1 MTKEK
6 TKQLLQSAV
15 LHATPQWDDALLQ
28 DLPQQEPAVVV
39 QMPSRRRAHPMLA
52 VAAALLLLVGG
63 VMGYRQYQTFYAL
76 DAIVGFD
83 VNPSIE
89 LRLSRAEK
97 VLEAR
102 ALNQDA
108 AIILEGMDL
117 KGSSLNVAVNAL
129 LGSMLQ
135 NGYLGE
141 LSNSILISVENDD
154 VQRAQELQ
162 DRLTQEVNRLLTARD
177 VEPAIVS
184 QTIPMQSETTSATQP
199 QGVSPG
205 KAELVRQ
212 LAGQNSKYREEE
224 LMQLSINE
232 LLLLVESGK
241 NTLSGITSTGEASDR
256 AYLGNERALQCAL
269 DWMGV
274 AAADLRWKEIELD
287 YDDGRMVYE
296 VEFVAGNMEYE
307 CDVDARTGDV
317 LSSSKERLDDWDDFD
332 DDDRDD
338 FDDFDDFDD
347 RDDDRHDWE
356 DRPKDDVTVPVDGQ
370 EADAPVNLPQHQG
383 SVIGNGQGEETISKQ
398 DATQIA
404 LEDAGLTKSD
414 TRKLKCELDYDDG
427 RLRYEVEFKS
437 GRMEYE
443 YEIDA
448 QTGAILSR
456 DIDEDD

>member
-1 MTKEK
+1 MNKEK

-141 LSNSILISVENDD
+141 LSNS
-154 VQRAQELQ
+154 
-162 DRLTQEVNRLLTARD
+162 
-177 VEPAIVS
+177 
-184 QTIPMQSETTSATQP
+184 
-199 QGVSPG
+199 
-205 KAELVRQ
+205 K
-212 LAGQNSKYREEE
+212 
-224 LMQLSINE
+224 
-232 LLLLVESGK
+232 
-241 NTLSGITSTGEASDR
+241 
-256 AYLGNERALQCAL
+256 
-269 DWMGV
+269 
-274 AAADLRWKEIELD
+274 
-287 YDDGRMVYE
+287 
-296 VEFVAGNMEYE
+296 
-307 CDVDARTGDV
+307 
-317 LSSSKERLDDWDDFD
+317 
-332 DDDRDD
+332 
-338 FDDFDDFDD
+338 
-347 RDDDRHDWE
+347 
-356 DRPKDDVTVPVDGQ
+356 
-370 EADAPVNLPQHQG
+370 
-383 SVIGNGQGEETISKQ
+383 IG
-398 DATQIA
+398 
-404 LEDAGLTKSD
+404 
-414 TRKLKCELDYDDG
+414 
-427 RLRYEVEFKS
+427 
-437 GRMEYE
+437 
-443 YEIDA
+443 
-448 QTGAILSR
+448 
-456 DIDEDD
+456 